1 MQIATKKIS
10 SAIES
15 GRREGHV
22 RVGGTSSSFEYQ
34 TFQSTNLLQQL
45 QCLHAHENNR
55 LQMINC
61 ERQVLAGSQDS
72 SCLDGAP
79 DLSAI
84 QRHAGQFRN
93 RITVFSQ
100 HLVLSDE
107 EVVPDLGPGGW
118 LQILEDE
125 RKIGKVRG
133 KSGRQ
138 LPNSMTLSSRAGLA

>member
-1 MQIATKKIS
+1 MQMPPKIS

-15 GRREGHV
+15 GRHDDCV
-22 RVGGTSSSFEYQ
+22 RVEGLSSCFECQ
-34 TFQSTNLLQQL
+34 TFQSPDLLQHL
-45 QCLHAHENNR
+45 QCFHSHENNR

-61 ERQVLAGSQDS
+61 KRQVLAGSEDS
-72 SCLDGAP
+72 RCLDGAL

-100 HLVLSDE
+100 LLVLSDE

-125 RKIGKVRG
+125 RKVD
-133 KSGRQ
+133 
-138 LPNSMTLSSRAGLA
+138 T